1 MLEGRNVPRFFL
13 FPFVLVYE
21 GKGKMRAATVSS
33 RCTTDVYA
41 GILQR
46 ARLSVV
52 STRDCFCQ
60 VVEENPLFIAR
71 YSDVS
76 VTSFDYEH
84 EPLFTKK
91 GHFVG

>member
-1 MLEGRNVPRFFL
+1 
-13 FPFVLVYE
+13 
-21 GKGKMRAATVSS
+21 MRATVSSS

-41 GILQR
+41 GILPR
-46 ARLSVV
+46 ARLCLVG
-52 STRDCFCQ
+52 TRDCFCQ
-60 VVEENPLFIAR
+60 VVEEKPLFIAR

>member
-1 MLEGRNVPRFFL
+1 MKEKAKCGPQFL
-13 FPFVLVYE
+13 LLVVQRMFMQASYKHVFALLVIPE
-21 GKGKMRAATVSS
+21 TVFAKWWWK
-33 RCTTDVYA
+33 RK
-41 GILQR
+41 
-46 ARLSVV
+46 
-52 STRDCFCQ
+52 
-60 VVEENPLFIAR
+60 PLFIAR

>member
-1 MLEGRNVPRFFL
+1 
-13 FPFVLVYE
+13 
-21 GKGKMRAATVSS
+21 MRATVSSS

-41 GILQR
+41 GILQ
-46 ARLSVV
+46 ARLCVV
-52 STRDCFCQ
+52 LVPETVFAKWWWKRK
-60 VVEENPLFIAR
+60 PLFIAR